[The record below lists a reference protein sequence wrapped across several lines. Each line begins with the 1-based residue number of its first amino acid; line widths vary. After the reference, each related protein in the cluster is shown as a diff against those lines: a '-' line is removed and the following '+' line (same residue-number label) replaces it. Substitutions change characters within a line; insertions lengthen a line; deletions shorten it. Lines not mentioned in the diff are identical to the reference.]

1 MSSPTPVPTP
11 ILTPHQQ
18 AALQRRQ
25 ELNVVKKQ
33 LVCIVVTISTLF
45 ALCPVW
51 LQLYRNAC
59 VIALLG
65 YLTSVTFDLMI
76 NLNEKWDNA
85 PAVVKYFVP
94 VRLPDIKPP
103 SETVKGLVA
112 KRVDISSEKLQ
123 YFFARVRSIL
133 RATVDWLFSSMGQG
147 PSEGTSPG
155 SQTKTPKAGPK
166 RDHWVAVLVAT
177 PTPQEQEPEQEPN
190 PFSFDTDTPIATTEI
205 CELISWDNTEVSSN
219 LSIIESSTFKV
230 EVALCLIPKSVW
242 YSRKTLLEKFT
253 TGLYWVHRPGHSHC
267 QGEQWDEEKIKN
279 ISRVQFIGK
288 VDDHKEINK
297 VNERFDGLR
306 KGWDDVNTYWSD
318 VDYAIIFALL
328 LVGPSSADICKKMFD
343 HFAKLRIEH
352 AQRYNDLNRSRAGA
366 AILTLLT
373 GGLAAPLTIPMM
385 MGAGDAAM
393 TMSANDSYLWG
404 ERMNMCKELLERYAE
419 LAAIIE
425 LKAPEVAPPKAL
437 FPPPP
442 TIEQSWFSDDTW

>member
-112 KRVDISSEKLQ
+112 KRVDISSEKLR

-133 RATVDWLFSSMGQG
+133 RATVDWLFSSMSQG
-147 PSEGTSPG
+147 K
-155 SQTKTPKAGPK
+155 QVLLK
-166 RDHWVAVLVAT
+166 R
-177 PTPQEQEPEQEPN
+177 
-190 PFSFDTDTPIATTEI
+190 
-205 CELISWDNTEVSSN
+205 
-219 LSIIESSTFKV
+219 K
-230 EVALCLIPKSVW
+230 
-242 YSRKTLLEKFT
+242 
-253 TGLYWVHRPGHSHC
+253 GLY
-267 QGEQWDEEKIKN
+267 
-279 ISRVQFIGK
+279 
-288 VDDHKEINK
+288 
-297 VNERFDGLR
+297 
-306 KGWDDVNTYWSD
+306 
-318 VDYAIIFALL
+318 
-328 LVGPSSADICKKMFD
+328 AD
-343 HFAKLRIEH
+343 
-352 AQRYNDLNRSRAGA
+352 
-366 AILTLLT
+366 LTLKV
-373 GGLAAPLTIPMM
+373 
-385 MGAGDAAM
+385 
-393 TMSANDSYLWG
+393 
-404 ERMNMCKELLERYAE
+404 R
-419 LAAIIE
+419 
-425 LKAPEVAPPKAL
+425 PKAL
-437 FPPPP
+437 HQDLIPRLLRLD
-442 TIEQSWFSDDTW
+442 QSGTTG

>member
-112 KRVDISSEKLQ
+112 KRVDISSEKLR

-133 RATVDWLFSSMGQG
+133 RATVDWLFSSMSQG
-147 PSEGTSPG
+147 KHLLLT
-155 SQTKTPKAGPK
+155 
-166 RDHWVAVLVAT
+166 
-177 PTPQEQEPEQEPN
+177 
-190 PFSFDTDTPIATTEI
+190 
-205 CELISWDNTEVSSN
+205 
-219 LSIIESSTFKV
+219 
-230 EVALCLIPKSVW
+230 
-242 YSRKTLLEKFT
+242 RK
-253 TGLYWVHRPGHSHC
+253 GLYA
-267 QGEQWDEEKIKN
+267 N
-279 ISRVQFIGK
+279 IS
-288 VDDHKEINK
+288 
-297 VNERFDGLR
+297 L
-306 KGWDDVNTYWSD
+306 
-318 VDYAIIFALL
+318 
-328 LVGPSSADICKKMFD
+328 
-343 HFAKLRIEH
+343 
-352 AQRYNDLNRSRAGA
+352 
-366 AILTLLT
+366 
-373 GGLAAPLTIPMM
+373 
-385 MGAGDAAM
+385 
-393 TMSANDSYLWG
+393 
-404 ERMNMCKELLERYAE
+404 
-419 LAAIIE
+419 
-425 LKAPEVAPPKAL
+425 
-437 FPPPP
+437 
-442 TIEQSWFSDDTW
+442 